1 MLIDWFT
8 VVAQML
14 NFLILVWLLK
24 HFLYQPILNAID
36 AREKGIAAKLA
47 DAEAKEAE
55 AHKEHDEFDSKSKTF
70 DDQRAALMT
79 KATEDAKAEH
89 DRLVDEAHKAADGL
103 RASEA
108 TALKN
113 DQVHLGNEIKRM
125 AQDQVFAI
133 ARKTLTDL
141 ASVSLEERVGEVFT
155 RRLRQMDAKGKD
167 ELGTALKASPEA
179 TLVRSAFDLPAKQRD
194 AIQNALNETFS
205 STIQVR
211 YEIDA
216 DAISGIELT
225 AHGQKLA
232 WSISSYLDSFDED
245 LGKLLDKRTSAQVAM
260 KTAPSGPAPAKPDTP
275 QTTQAATPPLHAEV
289 K

>member
-8 VVAQML
+8 VIAQIV

-24 HFLYQPILNAID
+24 HFLYGPILKAID
-36 AREKGIAAKLA
+36 AREKGIADKLA

-55 AHKEHDEFDSKSKTF
+55 AHKEHDEFDGKNKTF

-79 KATEDAKAEH
+79 KATDAAKTEH
-89 DRLVDEAHKAADGL
+89 DRLVTEAHQEADRL

-113 DQVHLGNEIKRM
+113 DQTHMGAEIKRL
-125 AQDQVFAI
+125 AQNQVFAI

-141 ASVSLEERVGEVFT
+141 ATVSLEERVGEVFV
-155 RRLRQMDAKGKD
+155 RRLRQMDTKD
-167 ELGTALKASPEA
+167 REEMGAALKASPEA
-179 TLVRSAFDLPAKQRD
+179 SVVSSAFDLPTKQKD
-194 AIQNALNETFS
+194 EIQKALNETFS
-205 STIQVR
+205 STIRVR
-211 YEIDA
+211 YAIDA

-225 AHGQKLA
+225 AHGQKLS

-245 LGKLLDKRTSAQVAM
+245 LAKLLERQGSGQAALLDADPSAHNPQQAART
-260 KTAPSGPAPAKPDTP
+260 PAPPV
-275 QTTQAATPPLHAEV
+275 HAESQ
-289 K
+289 